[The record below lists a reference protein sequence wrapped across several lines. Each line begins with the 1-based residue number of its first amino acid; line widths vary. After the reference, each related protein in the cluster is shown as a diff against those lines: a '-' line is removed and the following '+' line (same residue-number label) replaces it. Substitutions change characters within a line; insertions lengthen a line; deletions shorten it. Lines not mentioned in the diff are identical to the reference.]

1 MKGLSNKTKTRRA
14 SKIEWDEET
23 IALHDLDR
31 GTRQKI
37 DEPDTPFTTYTD
49 EGESSE
55 VHSSRFSLDD
65 DLVSSSSLAPQST
78 SLARG
83 LSEDMMIDGGAHGG
97 VQPRSPSEA
106 DVPPRES
113 GVSEGNMELLMGKLS
128 DVANDESTPR
138 KEDFGD
144 KRANHYNEFEML
156 KRWREQ
162 HQDDDDEEDEGEE

>member
-1 MKGLSNKTKTRRA
+1 MHLTPLPPPS
-14 SKIEWDEET
+14 
-23 IALHDLDR
+23 
-31 GTRQKI
+31 
-37 DEPDTPFTTYTD
+37 DEPDTPFTTYTE

-65 DLVSSSSLAPQST
+65 DLVSSP

-83 LSEDMMIDGGAHGG
+83 LSEDMMVDGGAHGG
-97 VQPRSPSEA
+97 VQPRSPSET

-113 GVSEGNMELLMGKLS
+113 GVSEGNMDLLMGKLS
-128 DVANDESTPR
+128 DVANEETTPR
-138 KEDFGD
+138 KEIFED

-162 HQDDDDEEDEGEE
+162 NPDDDEDDDEED